1 MRERDVRLLNVGAV
15 RASVFAAVVCLAAC
29 HGGGGGGGGGSAPRN
44 PVLNTTMF
52 TTNENIALQRTLSA
66 TDPSGSPVTF
76 AKVSDPK
83 SGAVSGFTS
92 AGQFTYT
99 PNRNFTGND
108 SFSVK
113 VTDAAGYSTTGTIS
127 ITVTVNQ
134 PPSVTDTVVRADPDA
149 SGTSTVNVLANATD
163 PDKDPLTVTVTPN
176 STLVGTATVNSN
188 GTVSIAGLGGFK
200 GLTRFDYTVTDPSGA
215 TATGHAAVF
224 VGADPFR
231 AAFVADAAGNGSY
244 EVYLSNFAGSPT
256 AVTNATQGT
265 LRLKG
270 FAVSDNGA
278 TVVYRTQDT
287 NNAATTGLTFVET
300 ATPATQVA
308 IQLPAGAVPVTDA
321 SGKDQFV
328 VSPDGNWIA
337 VIAGQG
343 GTNSLYVV
351 NVSQPTVVA
360 PIVPAAALYATKP
373 TFTVDSKSIY
383 FLATGVASGASKSLY
398 MAALSNPA
406 VIVLVSAPSD
416 PAKSDD
422 VFAYSVALDQSRI
435 AEQANRNGGVGLF
448 FIDPS
453 HLQDEI
459 QINQTLNFGQS
470 IPAAGSS
477 TIGLAPGLGGSP
489 NLKRVAYRVE
499 NPANAPPADI
509 DGVYVAEV
517 SATPNPRSVVRL
529 DQVIGLRP
537 DDAALLY
544 TDNAQVFEAVI
555 DSGMQGQ
562 QLGLGINGWYDSTGG
577 IVLLQ
582 NPLSLGAPLA
592 SGSTLSATVRG
603 SFGTTQQ
610 VGTSSLATFYVD
622 VSGFS
627 RAAVAII
634 GEGPATGGVPTTAPL
649 EIVNALAP
657 AAVYRLTP
665 FQSPLALTSYA
676 SKVVSQ

>member
-1 MRERDVRLLNVGAV
+1 
-15 RASVFAAVVCLAAC
+15 
-29 HGGGGGGGGGSAPRN
+29 
-44 PVLNTTMF
+44 MF
-52 TTNENIALQRTLSA
+52 STNENVALQATLSA
-66 TDPSGSPVTF
+66 TDPGGSVVTF
-76 AKVSDPK
+76 AQASSPR
-83 SGAVSGFTS
+83 SGTVSGFTA
-92 AGQFTYT
+92 AGQFIYT

-108 SFSVK
+108 SFSVTA
-113 VTDAAGYSTTGTIS
+113 TDAGGHSTTGTIS

-134 PPSVTDTVVRADPDA
+134 PPATTDTVVRADSD
-149 SGTSTVNVLANATD
+149 GNGMVTVNVLANATD
-163 PDKDPLTVTVTPN
+163 PDKDPLTVSLTPN
-176 STLVGTATVNSN
+176 STLVGTATVNGD

-224 VGADPFR
+224 VGTDPFR

-244 EVYLSNFAGSPT
+244 EVYLSNLAGAPT

-287 NNAATTGLTFVET
+287 NNAATTSLTFVQT
-300 ATPATQVA
+300 AAPATQVA
-308 IQLPAGAVPVTDA
+308 IQLPAGAVPVPDA

-328 VSPDGNWIA
+328 VSPDGNWVA

-343 GTNSLYVV
+343 NTNALYVL
-351 NVSQPTVVA
+351 NVSQPTVVT
-360 PIVPAAALYATKP
+360 PVVPAAAVYVANP
-373 TFTVDSKSIY
+373 TFTLDSKNIY
-383 FLATGVASGASKSLY
+383 FLATGVPGGASKSLY
-398 MAALSNPA
+398 LAALSNPA
-406 VIVLVSAPSD
+406 AIALVSAQSD

-422 VFAYSVALDQSRI
+422 VFAYSVASDQSRI

-453 HLQDEI
+453 HLGVEM
-459 QINQTLNFGQS
+459 QINQTLSFGQS
-470 IPAAGSS
+470 VPLASS
-477 TIGLAPGLGGSP
+477 TIGMAPGLGGSP
-489 NLKRVAYRVE
+489 DLKRVAYRVQ
-499 NPANAPPADI
+499 NPANAPPTDI

-529 DQVIGLRP
+529 DEVIGLRP

-544 TDNAQVFEAVI
+544 TDNAQVFEVVI
-555 DSGMQGQ
+555 DSGNQGQ
-562 QLGLGINGWYDSTGG
+562 QVGLGVNGWYDSTGG

-592 SGSTLSATVRG
+592 SGSTLAATVRG

-610 VGTSSLATFYVD
+610 VGTSSMATYYLD

-634 GEGPATGGVPTTAPL
+634 GEGPATGSAPATAPL

-657 AAVYRLTP
+657 AAVYHMIS

-676 SKVVSQ
+676 SKIVSQ